1 MNAHPQA
8 YDLPRLLQLVVYH
21 FSHTFRFSS
30 QQILYYFPV
39 VTKFI
44 WESSPENLNAL
55 GFVVLLWQLVSREAR
70 VEVWIFLFF
79 FFFVTMKVTFSL
91 KNCHSKR
98 ESKRGSVLIQ
108 KHLFV
113 LWMMILSVILPAK
126 PLKHFVR
133 KAKLKKKYIR
143 KTHTHAA
150 LIISQQNPLSQN
162 HLGMHTVSLSI
173 LCTLVCVYRISF
185 WWIILYEI

>member
-1 MNAHPQA
+1 MPIHEHMICL
-8 YDLPRLLQLVVYH
+8 DCCSL
-21 FSHTFRFSS
+21 SC
-30 QQILYYFPV
+30 I
-39 VTKFI
+39 
-44 WESSPENLNAL
+44 
-55 GFVVLLWQLVSREAR
+55 
-70 VEVWIFLFF
+70 IFLTPLDLVPNKYCIISQWWPSLSENPVRKIWMLLVLWFCFGNLCQERPGLKYGFSFF